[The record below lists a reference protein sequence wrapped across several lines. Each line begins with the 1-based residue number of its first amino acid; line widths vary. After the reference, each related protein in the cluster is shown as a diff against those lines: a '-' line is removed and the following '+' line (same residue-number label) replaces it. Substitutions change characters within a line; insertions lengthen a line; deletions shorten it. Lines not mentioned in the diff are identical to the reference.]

1 MHATPYLRSNDMN
14 KPCVLYYL
22 KKNMSAIKVINLY
35 TSVYLNKDLCEPA
48 VEPVVQFHLS
58 SNSLVLKE
66 KEKKQ
71 NNFPS
76 AVL

>member
-1 MHATPYLRSNDMN
+1 
-14 KPCVLYYL
+14 
-22 KKNMSAIKVINLY
+22 MSAIKVINLY

-66 KEKKQ
+66 KEKKTKQ
-71 NNFPS
+71 LSLSCSMNK
-76 AVL
+76 ATA